1 MEVASETILSGKAKV
16 MVAGG
21 FDDLWEEGSYEFG
34 NMKAT
39 SNSEP
44 GTELAMGR
52 EPMEMS
58 WPTTTT
64 RAGCVLS
71 SLLSNCHPLI

>member
-1 MEVASETILSGKAKV
+1 MEVTSETILSGKAKV

-21 FDDLWEEGSYEFG
+21 FDDLWEEGSYEFS
-34 NMKAT
+34 NMKVT

-44 GTELAMGR
+44 GTKLAMGR

-58 WPTTTT
+58 WQMMTTC
-64 RAGCVLS
+64 AGCVLS
-71 SLLSNCHPLI
+71 SLLLNCHSLI